1 MSLQIGG
8 NASVQG
14 TEGRGHNPSHL
25 GPSMGPPGVP
35 QAHSSPITLK
45 ANPLSGWETEQGTM
59 EVAWPGKC
67 HFGHFGECRQTLSGM
82 VGVEPGSRQGWH
94 RASEGGAEW
103 GRGLGSSITVKSP
116 NTGPTPKA
124 GCSRGQGFVMPSC
137 ALLPVRIR
145 PSSQRQSFP
154 KAPLSLPM

>member
-1 MSLQIGG
+1 MWD
-8 NASVQG
+8 NFVQTRTNLEERVQVPFWG
-14 TEGRGHNPSHL
+14 PRCSPS
-25 GPSMGPPGVP
+25 SC
-35 QAHSSPITLK
+35 ATSSPMHLLLPG
-45 ANPLSGWETEQGTM
+45 AGVLLFQ
-59 EVAWPGKC
+59 EVATSGPECEWPILAAFHRKPDLTDRAGRK
-67 HFGHFGECRQTLSGM
+67 Q